1 MIQSSNSSATA
12 YSLKWAKPQ
21 VNDFS
26 SSDWVAGRWVHGS
39 EGTSRYQ
46 RPSSCASIL
55 ASVLSATPSPFRSPP
70 APSYQIFSSA
80 GVPNWRPVELNDTPN
95 IEVSTLK
102 VKTTESPIASSPTP

>member
-39 EGTSRYQ
+39 EGSSR
-46 RPSSCASIL
+46 
-55 ASVLSATPSPFRSPP
+55 
-70 APSYQIFSSA
+70 YQIFSSA
-80 GVPNWRPVELNDTPN
+80 GVPNWRPVGWSDTP
-95 IEVSTLK
+95 IFVVSTLTVMK
-102 VKTTESPIASSPTP
+102 TESPMASSPTPGTNCGSVMVSVRNGWTALSMLLV